1 MRYIHDV
8 VVAPVHRGVGLASE
22 AVWQIIDDARAEGAV
37 ALSLVALGGT
47 APFWAKHGFAQAFG
61 AGLSRKIAGYGAG
74 AAFMERRPA

>member
-1 MRYIHDV
+1 MNGEQV
-8 VVAPVHRGVGLASE
+8 VVIGGSSGIGLAV
-22 AVWQIIDDARAEGAV
+22 ARMARAEGAV